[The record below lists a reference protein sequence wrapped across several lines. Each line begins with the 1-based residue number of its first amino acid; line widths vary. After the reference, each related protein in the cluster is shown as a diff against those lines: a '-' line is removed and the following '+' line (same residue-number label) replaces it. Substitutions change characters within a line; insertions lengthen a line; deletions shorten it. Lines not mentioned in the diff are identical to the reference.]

1 MDQQRPRQQ
10 SPSLWFLGSALLVMA
25 FNGWY
30 YVDFQTQHDGRHRMR
45 SVDTVEDA
53 TTPLTSV
60 GGDVEIAML
69 LSFPNSVS
77 VT

>member
-1 MDQQRPRQQ
+1 
-10 SPSLWFLGSALLVMA
+10 MA
-25 FNGWY
+25 FNGWC
-30 YVDFQTQHDGRHRMR
+30 YVDFQKQRDGRHRIR

-60 GGDVEIAML
+60 GSDVEIALL